1 MKQFLLTEEEI
12 QAITDKWIG
21 VSWEDIYL
29 KRKSEFFTDFER
41 LMNHAVALQKIEE
54 LKEMGSMEK
63 NEISFY

>member
-12 QAITDKWIG
+12 QAIRDKWIG
-21 VSWEDIYL
+21 VSWEDLYL

-41 LMNHAVALQKIEE
+41 LINHGVALQKIEE
-54 LKEMGSMEK
+54 LKEMGIIEN